1 MHGTYKSTGGDHV
14 EPKEMYNSFYKN
26 VNLLTLQSYLTQI
39 KEDKC
44 RLKKMEEEA
53 EKLREKIDD
62 HSAKLKSLQVI
73 ETESD
78 ITTLI
83 TVVEQICT
91 GKYCGNY

>member
-1 MHGTYKSTGGDHV
+1 
-14 EPKEMYNSFYKN
+14 
-26 VNLLTLQSYLTQI
+26 
-39 KEDKC
+39 
-44 RLKKMEEEA
+44 MEEEA

-62 HSAKLKSLQVI
+62 QSAKLKSLEVI

-91 GKYCGNY
+91 GKYSGNY

>member
-1 MHGTYKSTGGDHV
+1 MLN
-14 EPKEMYNSFYKN
+14 PKKCITVFTKMDIY
-26 VNLLTLQSYLTQI
+26 LTLQFCLTQI
-39 KEDKC
+39 NEDKC

-62 HSAKLKSLQVI
+62 QSAKLKSLEVI

-91 GKYCGNY
+91 GKYSGNY